1 MRPCHQV
8 EIVTPK
14 KVRLNGLWY
23 GSYAPKRVIVF
34 VHGYGGSVFS
44 RTTLVEQLARQG
56 TAVLAFSNRGHDL
69 VSGMS
74 TTAGKS
80 RHAGSAH
87 EIFGECADDIDGAV
101 RFARQFQVPVYLMG
115 HSTGCQKS
123 IYWASKR
130 GRGANGIVLLAPI
143 SDYESATTLNG
154 KAKVNR
160 ALAHAKKLIKNGKKD
175 ELIPKS
181 IWGGYLLTD
190 AQRFVSLYSGNSTEE
205 MFTYWV
211 PEKKPGLLSRVR
223 IPICTV
229 LAEGDE
235 FVGAPAT
242 SMASWFTKHTYT
254 GEVSIVPK
262 VGHFF
267 KGAEKEVARIIRR
280 FMKESRS

>member
-23 GSYAPKRVIVF
+23 GSYAPKRVIIF
-34 VHGYGGSVFS
+34 IHGYGGSVFS
-44 RTTLVEQLARQG
+44 RAALLEELAAQG
-56 TAVLAFSNRGHDL
+56 TAVLSFSNRGYGL
-69 VSGMS
+69 VSGVS
-74 TTAGKS
+74 TTDGKQKV
-80 RHAGSAH
+80 AGSAH
-87 EIFGECADDIDGAV
+87 EIFEECVDDIDGAI
-101 RFARQFQVPVYLMG
+101 RFAKQFHAPIYLLG

-123 IYWASKR
+123 VYWAAKR
-130 GRGANGIVLLAPI
+130 GSGVEGIILLAPI
-143 SDYESATTLNG
+143 SDYESARALEG
-154 KAKVNR
+154 KAKVQR
-160 ALAHAKKLIKNGKKD
+160 ALAYAKKLIRAGKKH
-175 ELIPKS
+175 ELLPKN

-211 PEKKPGLLSRVR
+211 PERKPGVFSRVR

-229 LAEGDE
+229 LAERDE
-235 FVGAPAT
+235 FVGVPAT
-242 SMASWFTKHTYT
+242 NMASWFTKHTYT

-262 VGHFF
+262 MGHFF